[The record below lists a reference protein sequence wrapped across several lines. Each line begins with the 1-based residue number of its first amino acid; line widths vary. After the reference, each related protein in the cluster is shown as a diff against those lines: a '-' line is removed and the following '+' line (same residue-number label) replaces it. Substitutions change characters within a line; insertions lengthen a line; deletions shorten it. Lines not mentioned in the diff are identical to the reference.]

1 MTFEN
6 YSLFGLRV
14 RSEIPLPEL
23 FEARPGGAADV
34 TIRLGAVP
42 VIDGSD
48 GRPAVDGDALLLH
61 ISGIARYRIAGGDT
75 IVVDPE
81 PGVPDRNIRLYLLGS
96 AFGALLHQRGLLPL
110 HANAIEVDGKA
121 VAFMGASGAG
131 KSTLAAWFHDRG
143 HRVISDDVCV
153 VSPSETGRA
162 FADDACVV
170 SPSETG
176 RAFAIPGLPR
186 LRLWQD
192 ALQATSREAAGYDR
206 SYVGDDLWDKFDV
219 PISIDRVPEAPIDLA
234 AIYLLD
240 QGETATITRISGVAA
255 AEAVFDHTY
264 RGAFVPILNADQGH
278 WSSCVRLISQV
289 PIFRFERLW
298 GQATMDEQNL
308 RVLEHARGLLAA

>member
-162 FADDACVV
+162 FA
-170 SPSETG
+170 
-176 RAFAIPGLPR
+176 IPGLPR

-219 PISIDRVPEAPIDLA
+219 PIASDRVPEAPIDLA

-240 QGETATITRISGVAA
+240 QGETAAITRISGVAA

-264 RGAFVPILNADQGH
+264 RGAFVPMLNADHGH
-278 WSSCVRLISQV
+278 WSACVRLISQV

-308 RVLEHARGLLAA
+308 RVLEHARSLLAA

>member
-1 MTFEN
+1 
-6 YSLFGLRV
+6 
-14 RSEIPLPEL
+14 
-23 FEARPGGAADV
+23 
-34 TIRLGAVP
+34 
-42 VIDGSD
+42 
-48 GRPAVDGDALLLH
+48 
-61 ISGIARYRIAGGDT
+61 
-75 IVVDPE
+75 
-81 PGVPDRNIRLYLLGS
+81 
-96 AFGALLHQRGLLPL
+96 
-110 HANAIEVDGKA
+110 
-121 VAFMGASGAG
+121 MGASGAG

-162 FADDACVV
+162 FA
-170 SPSETG
+170 
-176 RAFAIPGLPR
+176 IPGLPR
-186 LRLWQD
+186 LRLWLD

-206 SYVGDDLWDKFDV
+206 SYIGDDLWDKFDV
-219 PISIDRVPEAPIDLA
+219 PIAIDRVPEAPIDLA

-264 RGAFVPILNADQGH
+264 RGAFVPMLSADQGH
-278 WSSCVRLISQV
+278 WSACVRLISQV

>member
-34 TIRLGAVP
+34 TISLGAVP

-162 FADDACVV
+162 FA
-170 SPSETG
+170 
-176 RAFAIPGLPR
+176 IPGLPR

-219 PISIDRVPEAPIDLA
+219 PIASDRVPEAPIDLA

-240 QGETATITRISGVAA
+240 QGETAAITRISGVAA

-264 RGAFVPILNADQGH
+264 RGAFVPMLNADHGH
-278 WSSCVRLISQV
+278 WSACVRLISQV

-308 RVLEHARGLLAA
+308 RVLEHARSLLAA

>member
-1 MTFEN
+1 MTLED

-23 FEARPGGAADV
+23 FEALPGGAADV
-34 TIRLGAVP
+34 TITLGAVP

-48 GRPAVDGDALLLH
+48 GRPAVDGEALLLH

-153 VSPSETGRA
+153 VCFKDDGRP
-162 FADDACVV
+162 FAC
-170 SPSETG
+170 
-176 RAFAIPGLPR
+176 PGLPR

-192 ALQATSREAAGYDR
+192 ALELGGRGAEEFER
-206 SYVGDDLWDKFDV
+206 SYAGSEKLNKFDV
-219 PISIDRVPEAPIDLA
+219 PITPGSAGRNGFELA
-234 AIYLLD
+234 AIYELVKAETFAIDRLEGLD
-240 QGETATITRISGVAA
+240 AT
-255 AEAVFDHTY
+255 EAVFAHTY
-264 RGAFVPILNADQGH
+264 RGGFLAATKGERGH
-278 WSSCVRLISQV
+278 WEASLRLVRGT
-289 PIFRFERLW
+289 PIYRLTRPW
-298 GQATMDEQNL
+298 SLGDLDAYCREIL
-308 RVLEHARGLLAA
+308 VHAQHAAAG